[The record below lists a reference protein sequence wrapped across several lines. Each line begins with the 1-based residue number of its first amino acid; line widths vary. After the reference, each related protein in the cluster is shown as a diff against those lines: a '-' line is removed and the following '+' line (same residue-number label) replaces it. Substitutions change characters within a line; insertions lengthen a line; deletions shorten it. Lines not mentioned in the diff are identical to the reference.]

1 MSWRSV
7 HRIEWVTLALQA
19 ALLFGIVW
27 LAVGFAT
34 TNILAV
40 DLWRGMSY
48 WPLVRLCGVG
58 LLVCILLF
66 WIFGRSVA
74 PLLVAVGVLALAAFG
89 PAAVLASAALLWVA
103 YVLGELIIR
112 HSRPDVEE
120 PALFLLRLALG
131 LIVVDLILNVAITL
145 PVHDV
150 RIYTLVFLAAVGLRW
165 RTSAGLMREIGGLW
179 HVCRRPLGFW
189 SSLGAIA
196 AAILVTIQVVLA
208 ALPERQ
214 FDALAVHMFVA
225 QTVAT
230 AGQWHFAGDFVITAP
245 QALGADWIF
254 SVVFVLAG
262 ENGAKVINYV
272 FFLLGAGIVHA
283 LSVQRFGR
291 GPATAGTLVLLSSPI
306 AFLEAAGVSLDNFLL
321 LTITATVAVC
331 GIWERLSPRERV
343 LSSAVLLGGLPSAKL
358 HGVFVQVA
366 LVAVLLSRRIWSDVQ
381 LAGARTSI
389 AGLVLVAL
397 GAAPFLIA
405 FAVTG
410 NPVFPFFN
418 AVFTS
423 PYFPIWNFAPPAY
436 PPDIAF
442 DVIHRMTFH
451 TSKFIEGWDGSFGF
465 QMAAF
470 LLFCV
475 LAAFVRRSSLVMS
488 ALFVT
493 VFYTA
498 GILLMTAYVRYLYPI
513 FPAFSVLIAGGIF
526 LLRERGARRS
536 AAVAIALAVIVAGL
550 NFRYF
555 PGARWSLL
563 PFSVSPLIDAAA
575 RDRMLEGAVPHR
587 LLLEHL
593 NGTDGAR
600 ARVVFVGQP
609 FGFPLLGTPI
619 FTDWYMPPVAKGMVE
634 ARTNDDVRRWL
645 ASVGATHL
653 IMGTNDATANVETLR
668 RYFASEGDPVL
679 TVNRVILYKIADDV
693 RFTTVLSRTGS
704 WNNWVLGAAEVSSK
718 GVRIAPGTEPSF
730 STRQLVSGE
739 RQVRVSAKAACDGN
753 SGEVVVRIFWHSPK
767 AQRESSA
774 VPCAS
779 AGGRLSA
786 IFDRPRGATAATVAF
801 VKGGAGAAYVGEV
814 SVTTTAITLP
824 EPVPLFRRDWTASPV
839 WSKLARALGRGAM
852 PK

>member
-1 MSWRSV
+1 MSWANIHRSAWS
-7 HRIEWVTLALQA
+7 ILALQA

-34 TNILAV
+34 TNILAI
-40 DLWRGMSY
+40 DLWRGLSY

-58 LLVCILLF
+58 FLVCILLF

-103 YVLGELIIR
+103 YILGELIVR
-112 HSRPDVEE
+112 HSRPDVDE

-131 LIVVDLILNVAITL
+131 LIVVDLILNVAIAL

-150 RIYTLVFLAAVGLRW
+150 RIYTFVFLAAVGLRW
-165 RTSAGLMREIGGLW
+165 RTSAGLMREIGVLW
-179 HVCRRPLGFW
+179 HACRRPLDFW

-196 AAILVTIQVVLA
+196 AAVLVSVQVVLA

-214 FDALAVHMFVA
+214 FDALAVHLSVA

-230 AGQWHFAGDFVITAP
+230 AGQWHFAGDFAVP
-245 QALGADWIF
+245 YSQSLGADWIF

-262 ENGAKVINYV
+262 ENGAKVMNYV

-306 AFLEAAGVSLDNFLL
+306 AFLEAAGVSSDNFLL
-321 LTITATVAVC
+321 LGITATVAVC

-358 HGVFVQVA
+358 HGVLVQLA
-366 LVAVLLSRRIWSDVQ
+366 LVAVLLSRRIWSDVRF
-381 LAGARTSI
+381 AGARTGI

-397 GAAPFLIA
+397 GAVPFLIA

-410 NPVFPFFN
+410 NPIFPFFN
-418 AVFTS
+418 AVFKS
-423 PYFPIWNFAPPAY
+423 PYFPIWNFIHY
-436 PPDIAF
+436 PPDIAP
-442 DVIHRMTFH
+442 DIIHRLTFH

-465 QMAAF
+465 QFVAF
-470 LLFCV
+470 LFFC
-475 LAAFVRRSSLVMS
+475 LLSAFVRTSSLVIS

-493 VFYTA
+493 VSYVV
-498 GILLMTAYVRYLYPI
+498 GILLMSTYARYIYPI
-513 FPAFSVLIAGGIF
+513 FPAFSILIAAGIF
-526 LLRERGARRS
+526 LLRENGARRS
-536 AAVAIALAVIVAGL
+536 AVAAIALAVIVTGL

-555 PGARWSLL
+555 PAARWSLL
-563 PFSVSPLIDAAA
+563 PFSVTPLIDTAA
-575 RDRMLEGAVPHR
+575 RDRMIEGAVPHR
-587 LLLEHL
+587 LLLDHL
-593 NGTDGAR
+593 DGAHGTR

-619 FTDWYMPPVAKGMVE
+619 FTDWYMPTVAKGMAE

-645 ASVGATHL
+645 TSVGATHL
-653 IMGTNDATANVETLR
+653 IMGTSEATTNVETLR
-668 RYFASEGDPVL
+668 KYFASEGDPVM
-679 TVNRVILYKIADDV
+679 TVNRVILYRIADDV
-693 RFTTVLSRTGS
+693 RFATVLSRTGS
-704 WNNWVLGAAEVSSK
+704 WDNWALGAAEVSSR
-718 GVRIAPGTEPSF
+718 GVRIVPGTEPSF
-730 STRQLVSGE
+730 STRQFASGE
-739 RQVRVSAKAACDGN
+739 RQVRVSARAACDGN
-753 SGEVVVRIFWHSPK
+753 SGEVVVRIFWHGPK
-767 AQRESSA
+767 ARMGSSA

-779 AGGRLSA
+779 EGGRLSA
-786 IFDRPRGATAATVAF
+786 IFDRPRGATAATIAL

-814 SVTTTAITLP
+814 SVTTTAITLA
-824 EPVPLFRRDWTASPV
+824 EPLPLFRRDWINSPV
-839 WSKLARALGRGAM
+839 WSKLPRALAPGAIS
-852 PK
+852 K